1 MAVDCEGCQVQH
13 LTFASVPAMLEHFTT
28 NSIPLESF
36 WLNDDVKLTTYIDRC
51 ASDNFRTTT
60 VLNVDQ
66 LNRVPPRRTR
76 SLHFNMSHSVMNAAT
91 TGTSAQG
98 GMPEHRGERVSTN
111 SSSMNSLLQSRT
123 AGTGWRQIFHSQ
135 RSSSA
140 GNVRRIQRRHSQ
152 NAGSIEATGLAAGGG
167 GGGQHGSSENTYVW
181 RNY

>member
-13 LTFASVPAMLEHFTT
+13 LTFASVPAMLDHFKS

-60 VLNVDQ
+60 VVNLDQ

-76 SLHFNMSHSVMNAAT
+76 SLHLGMSHSVMNATTMAT
-91 TGTSAQG
+91 GIQRG
-98 GMPEHRGERVSTN
+98 IEHRVERGSTN
-111 SSSMNSLLQSRT
+111 SSSMNSLLQNRT
-123 AGTGWRQIFHSQ
+123 TATGWRQIFSQ

-140 GNVRRIQRRHSQ
+140 GNVGRVHRSNSQ
-152 NAGSIEATGLAAGGG
+152 NAGSLESTGWTAEGSV
-167 GGGQHGSSENTYVW
+167 QPSSSENAYVW
-181 RNY
+181 KNY